1 MIFVNKKWEHT
12 KLNIM
17 KNLISVLIFSLITNC
32 LYAQDRIVTLT
43 GDTIYCEVVYIVQGK
58 MTMIPRGSKNESVI
72 DMNILTRYQW
82 LDKWYA
88 VHTVPQ
94 DISSVVIK
102 KPGNTKNFLHERTR
116 MFVKEHLTGSV
127 VILDD
132 TTKGQVIIS
141 NILIHT
147 VPTMSWN
154 IEYTFKYSI
163 KFLHRNDSVKFIF
176 DLNPVSLGVRSYQN
190 ATGTTL
196 SVISG
201 SGPMYKEYTDKN
213 SIYRNVDVTKE
224 FPGMWKCGYGS
235 EKFYIMSQ
243 EVRETQKGIISKYNS
258 YLNVGFDEW

>member
-94 DISSVVIK
+94 NYTIVIESDSVSQKKLFARTMNFITDHWVSAEKVIDYTDNIYYDDIVIKYKISHTVYENLNLISVTHVFTTMVKFNHKDGKSRIEVILYPNSKTISSNLSTFPSI
-102 KPGNTKNFLHERTR
+102 
-116 MFVKEHLTGSV
+116 
-127 VILDD
+127 
-132 TTKGQVIIS
+132 
-141 NILIHT
+141 NILEPYGGYNRCWIREK
-147 VPTMSWN
+147 N
-154 IEYTFKYSI
+154 YIEIRNVVLESLPKLINDYK
-163 KFLHRNDSVKFIF
+163 KFLND
-176 DLNPVSLGVRSYQN
+176 
-190 ATGTTL
+190 
-196 SVISG
+196 
-201 SGPMYKEYTDKN
+201 YKNNNND
-213 SIYRNVDVTKE
+213 
-224 FPGMWKCGYGS
+224 W
-235 EKFYIMSQ
+235 
-243 EVRETQKGIISKYNS
+243 
-258 YLNVGFDEW
+258 